1 MVYWIIFGLLLD
13 SNITIAVII
22 TVKNILIIKIDSIAT
37 PKAINIVNKNIKPVT
52 KPSSNA
58 IVFVDGDFFIGVNYD
73 SNIVAMHFI
82 G

>member
-1 MVYWIIFGLLLD
+1 M
-13 SNITIAVII
+13 
-22 TVKNILIIKIDSIAT
+22 LIIKIDPITT
-37 PKAINIVNKNIKPVT
+37 PKAINIINKNIKPAK

-58 IVFVDGDFFIGVNYD
+58 MVFVDGDFFIGVNYG